1 MFQKIVNGVA
11 ILSLVLSGGLAG
23 AAYFGLKYVQSPQF
37 QTKVKN
43 SLMKELK
50 GGLPSAIDKQ
60 LPKTTG
66 LGLPL

>member
-11 ILSLVLSGGLAG
+11 ILSLVLSGGLA
-23 AAYFGLKYVQSPQF
+23 GLKYVQSPQF